1 MRRHGTGWLV
11 AAMLVALVPVVPLDP
26 AMAQTKL
33 VVATPQ
39 AVLFDTGL
47 PFAVAKE
54 KGFFKEAGLDV
65 ETVVVRGGGENVQAV
80 VSGSVNIALATGFF
94 SVLTAFEKG
103 APVRV
108 LAAEITGL
116 ADLYWYAMGTSPYRK
131 VEDLAGKRIA
141 FSNPGSSTHMA
152 ALAVIDQLKAKGLPA
167 PQAIALGGMP
177 DTFTGVK
184 TGQADAGW
192 AVPPFFLDQIEKGDI
207 RIVFRG
213 DEIQKFNDVTIRV
226 TFANANFVEKNPD
239 TVRAFFRAYQ
249 KTLDFM
255 FDNRQET
262 VRIWLKQGLK
272 SSEALALRSY
282 DFYTKASVALK
293 PIKGVQSTMED
304 AVKFNFLK
312 QSLTQAQLERL
323 IDLKYLP

>member
-33 VVATPQ
+33 VVATPH